1 MLHGRYDW
9 KGIQGFQGETNLD
22 ALWLKDIRIVAC
34 WTQIVKYKHISLDD
48 FVLNSASHSMVQ
60 TEDLSVY
67 IGVKNGMTVHT
78 HLKVQCVL

>member
-1 MLHGRYDW
+1 M
-9 KGIQGFQGETNLD
+9 
-22 ALWLKDIRIVAC
+22 AC

-78 HLKVQCVL
+78 HLKVQCAL